1 MIIHIALGV
10 IDQLEKDPSL
20 ENVSI
25 NPFNVLI
32 LEDFKV
38 KVIDLYKKDDS
49 LEMYE
54 DINYQGAVKMFL
66 PPAALD
72 EPDTKESQV
81 YSLGCLLYLM
91 IKN

>member
-10 IDQLEKDPSL
+10 IDQLENDPSL

-32 LEDFKV
+32 LEDFQV

-54 DINYQGAVKMFL
+54 DINY
-66 PPAALD
+66 
-72 EPDTKESQV
+72 
-81 YSLGCLLYLM
+81 
-91 IKN
+91 